1 MGKIAFVFSGQGTQY
16 SGMGKDLYDN
26 SPAAKEVFDTA
37 DSIRPGTSGQCFTGT
52 LEELSQTINTQP
64 CVFCVDLA
72 AARCLQKLGVQP
84 EAVAGF
90 SLGEVAAL
98 TFAGAF
104 STEEGIRFVCRRA
117 EFMQDAAEKS
127 QSAMAA
133 VLKLSVEQ
141 VRSLCEGFKNAY
153 PVNYNCKGQTVA
165 ALPKS
170 ELSAFCEEVQKT
182 GGRAVPLQVSGG
194 FHSPFM
200 DEASEKLL
208 SELQTIDV
216 KKPELPVYSNV
227 DAKPYGED
235 RKKTIARQVNSPV
248 YWQKSVENMMADGF
262 GTFVEVGPGKTLT
275 GLIRKISPQVRV
287 FHVENFSDAQNAAE
301 EIRRQPC

>member
-16 SGMGKDLYDN
+16 SGMGKDLYEN

-72 AARCLQKLGVQP
+72 AARCLQELGIQP

-104 STEEGIRFVCRRA
+104 SAEEGFRFVCKRA

-127 QSAMAA
+127 RSAMAA

-170 ELSAFCEEVQKT
+170 ELDEFCEAVQKT

-208 SELQTIDV
+208 SELQNIDV
-216 KKPELPVYSNV
+216 KQPELPVYSNV

-248 YWQKSVENMMADGF
+248 YWQKSVENMIADGF
-262 GTFVEVGPGKTLT
+262 DTFVEVGPGKTLT